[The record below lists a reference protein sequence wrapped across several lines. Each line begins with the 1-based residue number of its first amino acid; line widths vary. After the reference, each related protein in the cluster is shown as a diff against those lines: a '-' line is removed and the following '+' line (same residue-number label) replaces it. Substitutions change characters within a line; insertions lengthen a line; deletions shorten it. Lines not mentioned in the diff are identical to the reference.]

1 MVGRIFSVLCILS
14 FASALY
20 TGRLS
25 LLSDAVLEGAAR
37 AVTLTLSL
45 LGMMCLWCGVLSLLQ
60 KSGVLTRLC
69 RLLMPI
75 LRRLFP
81 TAAKTG
87 EGIEEIAMSI
97 SANLLGV
104 GNAATPFALLAMEKM
119 QAKNPEPDRAT
130 DDMVTLTV
138 LSCASL
144 NLLPTTLLAMR
155 HAAGSEQAS
164 AVVLPILLVS
174 AAGAA
179 IALLLARLGCRR
191 RRTGC

>member
-1 MVGRIFSVLCILS
+1 MLGRIFSVLCILS
-14 FASALY
+14 FVSAAL
-20 TGRLS
+20 TGRLP
-25 LLSDAVLEGAAR
+25 LLSAAVLEGAAR

-60 KSGVLTRLC
+60 ASGVLARLC

-119 QAKNPEPDRAT
+119 QKANPKPDTAT

-144 NLLPTTLLAMR
+144 NLLPTTLIAMR
-155 HAAGSEQAS
+155 HAAGSES
-164 AVVLPILLVS
+164 ATAVLLPILCVS
-174 AAGAA
+174 GLGAVL
-179 IALLLARLGCRR
+179 ALFLARVGCRR
-191 RRTGC
+191 RGTGC